1 MTPQLPTVVLAGRSN
16 VGKSKLYNKLK
27 EQPSAVVSAIPGTTR
42 DLNETTIQWNG
53 VSFTLVDTA
62 GLDIPQEQDID
73 QKVIKNTKEAL
84 EKADSILFVVD
95 TKHGITPADKDALKE
110 LSAFKKNMLLVAN
123 KADSQKLSYAAAE
136 FYTLGAGD
144 PHVVSAVT
152 GVGTGDLLDVII
164 DNLSQK
170 IKTEKDEA
178 LIKLAFVGQ
187 PNVGKSSLVNALL
200 GEERVLVHESPHTTR
215 DPIDTDLTY
224 KDTLIT
230 LVDTAGLRRPVKIKR
245 QTIEDSSVHKTIQRL
260 KHSTIIGLV
269 IDITKDIPR
278 QDARLGNLLEQ
289 EKKNVMII
297 ANKWDLI
304 PDKDPNT
311 IKKYEEYVYHKLGMI
326 KYAPIVFTSAIID
339 QRTENILD
347 TALLIQS
354 EQDKFIEEDIL
365 KEFLQEATRR
375 HKPHRGKGVRLP
387 DLYALK
393 QTSTNPAVFKLIIKP
408 KTSLRPSYV
417 SFLERRLR
425 EDFGFIGIPITIL
438 VEHASA
444 AKKDH

>member
-42 DLNETTIQWNG
+42 DVNETTIQWNG

-123 KADSQKLSYAAAE
+123 KADSQKLAYAAAE

-170 IKTEKDEA
+170 IKTEKNEA

-260 KHSTIIGLV
+260 
-269 IDITKDIPR
+269 
-278 QDARLGNLLEQ
+278 
-289 EKKNVMII
+289 
-297 ANKWDLI
+297 
-304 PDKDPNT
+304 
-311 IKKYEEYVYHKLGMI
+311 
-326 KYAPIVFTSAIID
+326 
-339 QRTENILD
+339 
-347 TALLIQS
+347 
-354 EQDKFIEEDIL
+354 
-365 KEFLQEATRR
+365 
-375 HKPHRGKGVRLP
+375 
-387 DLYALK
+387 
-393 QTSTNPAVFKLIIKP
+393 
-408 KTSLRPSYV
+408 
-417 SFLERRLR
+417 
-425 EDFGFIGIPITIL
+425 
-438 VEHASA
+438 
-444 AKKDH
+444 

>member
-42 DLNETTIQWNG
+42 DVNETTIQWNG

-260 KHSTIIGLV
+260 KHSTLIGLV

-278 QDARLGNLLEQ
+278 QDARLGNLLAQ

-365 KEFLQEATRR
+365 K
-375 HKPHRGKGVRLP
+375 
-387 DLYALK
+387 
-393 QTSTNPAVFKLIIKP
+393 
-408 KTSLRPSYV
+408 
-417 SFLERRLR
+417 
-425 EDFGFIGIPITIL
+425 
-438 VEHASA
+438 
-444 AKKDH
+444 